1 MHSDNFFR
9 TGRRRSNASFSRCA
23 LLALALLFAFL
34 ALFHA
39 DYATRAYAR
48 EAPATPQGQQDATAA
63 ELVQEIISDAS
74 DNEGLHSRYQRL
86 VTNPISP
93 PDTRSPRATLESFLV
108 IMQAANKLW
117 LGVRD
122 EFFANDNFFM
132 TEEEKDQLVLVQSL
146 LGKAAQTFDLSDV
159 PAASRER
166 FSIETVLQLQEI
178 FDRIYLPPLEDIPG
192 LPAGSNARAD
202 ALGGPLPDKW
212 IIPGTSLTIERVQ
225 DGPYSGQYLFTAATV
240 DEIPDDYEALQSLPI
255 IADRGE
261 DLYQYYIYTPGNLV
275 APQWYQFI
283 LDGPGWLQN
292 TFGGQAYWQWLALAL
307 TVVVLML
314 AIALYSRWNN
324 RRPVPLDPA
333 ARQSRR
339 LTPPLLVILAANLF
353 HYLCE
358 EQINITGDLLQIV
371 TTIVSAIIWTTSA
384 WLTYQVLQTLYMW
397 TIRNPTVNNASLDAS
412 LVRTGFRVASFLVA
426 IVVLGY
432 GATRIGIP
440 IYGVVAGLGV
450 GGLAIALAAQPT
462 LENFISGLIL
472 YADRIVRVGDFFQ
485 FSDTAGTVEE
495 IGIRSTRI
503 RALDRTLI
511 IVANAELVK
520 HKITNYSQ
528 RDVFLF
534 RHKVGVRYETDSEAL
549 HKVRDSIHA
558 ALEAHESV
566 LESPLRVRLVEYG
579 DFAILFDI
587 YANIAATD
595 MNAFLEV
602 QEQLLIAIREA
613 VEDNGASFAFPSST
627 VYLSRDQL
635 PEQKTVDIVEN
646 ESDEER
652 SKSAPAEKAYP
663 VDET

>member
-1 MHSDNFFR
+1 M
-9 TGRRRSNASFSRCA
+9 
-23 LLALALLFAFL
+23 LALALLFASLCAFQPGFV
-34 ALFHA
+34 AP
-39 DYATRAYAR
+39 AYAQTTPTQPH
-48 EAPATPQGQQDATAA
+48 EAQEATAS
-63 ELVQEIISDAS
+63 ELVQEIISDAGG
-74 DNEGLHSRYQRL
+74 NEDLKSRYQRL

-93 PDTRSPRATLESFLV
+93 PDTSSPRATLESFLV

-122 EFFANDNFFM
+122 EFFANDDFFM
-132 TEEEKDQLVLVQSL
+132 TQDQKDQLVLVQSL

-178 FDRIYLPPLEDIPG
+178 FDRIYLPPVDEIPG
-192 LPAGSNARAD
+192 LPAGSSARMD
-202 ALGGPLPDKW
+202 EPGGSLPDRW
-212 IIPGTSLTIERVQ
+212 IIPGTSLTIERMQ

-275 APQWYQFI
+275 APQWYEFI
-283 LDGPGWLQN
+283 LNGPGWLQN
-292 TFGGQAYWQWLALAL
+292 TFGGQAYWQWIAFALTVIIMMLALAFF
-307 TVVVLML
+307 
-314 AIALYSRWNN
+314 SRWNN

-339 LTPPLLVILAANLF
+339 LMPPILIILAANLF

-358 EQINITGDLLQIV
+358 EQINITGDLLQIL
-371 TTIVSAIIWTTSA
+371 TTIVSAIIWATAA

-397 TIRNPTVNNASLDAS
+397 TIRNPAVNNASLDAS

-426 IVVLGY
+426 IIVLGY

-549 HKVRDSIHA
+549 HRVRDGIHA

-613 VEDNGASFAFPSST
+613 VEGNGASFAFPSST
-627 VYLSRDQL
+627 IYLSRDQL
-635 PEQKTVDIVEN
+635 PEQKTVDIVDNKTGGKQPTGSPE
-646 ESDEER
+646 
-652 SKSAPAEKAYP
+652 EKAYP
-663 VDET
+663 VDDT